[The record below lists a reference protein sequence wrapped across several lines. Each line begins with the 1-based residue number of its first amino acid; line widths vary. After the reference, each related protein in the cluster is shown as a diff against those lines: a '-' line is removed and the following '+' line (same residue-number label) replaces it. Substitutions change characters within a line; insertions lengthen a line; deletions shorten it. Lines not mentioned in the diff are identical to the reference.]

1 MASKTFSSSAGNKLL
16 VGYKFSFGYLEVDL
30 ESHKVVADV
39 RDFLT
44 REQAIL
50 TSVKRLENGPTLIMA
65 QSLPGGGGTWCGR
78 GTTALCGHKSWR
90 LCSS

>member
-1 MASKTFSSSAGNKLL
+1 MHVDVDNPDNNWELDVRDGIQDFQLIGGNKLL

-44 REQAIL
+44 REQERTEAAAL
-50 TSVKRLENGPTLIMA
+50 SMA
-65 QSLPGGGGTWCGR
+65 AG
-78 GTTALCGHKSWR
+78 
-90 LCSS
+90 